1 MDNVYIYL
9 IGAIGTIIG
18 VAITY
23 CYLKKKIVQSHKG
36 EGASAL
42 QDELNRKNSKIESL
56 DNEVASLNSRISE
69 LQVQLKESDNLL
81 ALMQSGDEN
90 ECLVRLQKQ
99 RNELSNELKVVLEK
113 MEVIKNEAAEYKN
126 KCSEQQTKLLEVST
140 AQVQYESK
148 LQKVQDDLKNAEEE
162 LEEAEDEI
170 ADLKRKCNDQKQRLN
185 EKSVA
190 LDQCENKFK
199 KAQQDLA
206 RAEDELQ
213 NQKENLSR
221 KQEVLK
227 FINEVL
233 QAKEADN
240 KDIKDVYTKVNNIQ
254 SFVENELCD
263 VLKEIKALS
272 NEEAM
277 EYKQKIWQWANLQR
291 KTWLQKNKVVAFV
304 GEFSAGKTTIVNRIL
319 SQDDDKAP
327 KLPVSSKAT
336 TAIATYISYAF
347 DFNSQFTDPYGKL
360 KMISKATF
368 EMVNKDILSE
378 ANVSSLIQYFVMSYK
393 NKNLEN
399 LSMLD
404 TPGFNSNDKE
414 DARRTSEVIREADV
428 LFWVFDANVGEINQT
443 SLNTIK
449 NNLQGLPLFIIINKS
464 DSKSPSELNELE
476 AHIKDT
482 ICKNRIAV
490 SGYIRFSK
498 KEPLTK
504 LMNAIKSVPHNDD
517 KNAFI
522 SIPFKKVEKLLVE
535 LNTKYSSAEREY
547 RILENKNMEYV
558 EALIECFENI
568 EYSCEDV
575 QNMPE
580 RIDKWFTSDY
590 YKITKERFV
599 EFSGKL
605 DEIIENKNQINILND
620 EFGENSKQL
629 QSKKIELNSLKENR
643 RKLEELKK
651 RFDLLLRNWNPSYLK
666 SI

>member
-148 LQKVQDDLKNAEEE
+148 LKKVQDDLKNAEEE

-170 ADLKRKCNDQKQRLN
+170 ADLKKKCNDQKQRLN

-190 LDQCENKFK
+190 LDQCENKLK

-240 KDIKDVYTKVNNIQ
+240 KDVKDVYTKVNNIQ

>member
-148 LQKVQDDLKNAEEE
+148 LKKVQDDLKNAEEE

-170 ADLKRKCNDQKQRLN
+170 ADLKKKCNDQKQRLN

-190 LDQCENKFK
+190 LDQCENKLK

>member
-1 MDNVYIYL
+1 MDNIHIYL
-9 IGAIGTIIG
+9 IGAIATIIG
-18 VAITY
+18 VAIAY
-23 CYLKKKIVQSHKG
+23 CYLKKKIVQSHKV

-56 DNEVASLNSRISE
+56 SNEVVSLNSRISE

-113 MEVIKNEAAEYKN
+113 LEIIKNEAAEYKN

-140 AQVQYESK
+140 AQVQYETK
-148 LQKVQDDLKNAEEE
+148 LKKVQDDLKNAEEE

-170 ADLKRKCNDQKQRLN
+170 ADLKKKCNDQKQRLN

-190 LDQCENKFK
+190 LDQCENKLK

-206 RAEDELQ
+206 SMEDELH

-319 SQDDDKAP
+319 SQDDDRAP

-482 ICKNRIAV
+482 ICKNKIAV

-629 QSKKIELNSLKENR
+629 QSKKIELNSLKESR